1 MGHLLDTL
9 SLLPRLLAIVDLD
22 KVREATKYVRTLPE
36 EDKSVVQTWLVA
48 EAMLAG
54 LYYILLFLIVFL
66 LGRRIIQAAVAAYRE
81 AQAQSV

>member
-1 MGHLLDTL
+1 ML
-9 SLLPRLLAIVDLD
+9 SSLPRLLAILDLD
-22 KVREATKYVRTLPE
+22 KVREATKYVRALPE
-36 EDKSVVQTWLVA
+36 GDRPIVQTWLVA

-81 AQAQSV
+81 AQAESV